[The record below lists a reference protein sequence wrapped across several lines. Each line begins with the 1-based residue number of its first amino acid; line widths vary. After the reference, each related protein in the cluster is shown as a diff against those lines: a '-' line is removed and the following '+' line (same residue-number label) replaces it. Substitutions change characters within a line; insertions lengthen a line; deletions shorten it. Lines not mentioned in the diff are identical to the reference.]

1 MNIRLSRN
9 FSFALGED
17 TILATYG
24 SAHRDGSCL
33 IGKVTEVEGR
43 ILIVVSSE
51 RLVREQVPVSTRL
64 DGIVYIR
71 LDECSVGAILCR
83 SDNSAFC
90 YSSKLDS
97 LIGIESNIQVV
108 QRSRSEVAVV
118 YPFVDAS
125 TSRDRE
131 HHRECDVEWAL
142 ECNSCCNPSDR
153 VRWVVEGK
161 LNLLFVSLNR
171 SDIEVEPL
179 CVARIDGSTLG
190 PIELACIVAT
200 KRKAIVD
207 INTEL
212 DRLVGSYLEVH
223 LCNIAINNLVNQ
235 LADYARNGQGEISPS
250 RNRESNLGESLIVA
264 ANTSSDA
271 DISSLRTV
279 VNERNLWEVAQ
290 RVKHL
295 VGDAIPL
302 CSTSSLLVRNALLNS
317 GYIAAISTRS
327 S

>member
-1 MNIRLSRN
+1 M
-9 FSFALGED
+9 
-17 TILATYG
+17 
-24 SAHRDGSCL
+24 
-33 IGKVTEVEGR
+33 
-43 ILIVVSSE
+43 
-51 RLVREQVPVSTRL
+51 
-64 DGIVYIR
+64 
-71 LDECSVGAILCR
+71 
-83 SDNSAFC
+83 
-90 YSSKLDS
+90 
-97 LIGIESNIQVV
+97 
-108 QRSRSEVAVV
+108 
-118 YPFVDAS
+118 
-125 TSRDRE
+125 
-131 HHRECDVEWAL
+131 
-142 ECNSCCNPSDR
+142 
-153 VRWVVEGK
+153 
-161 LNLLFVSLNR
+161 
-171 SDIEVEPL
+171 
-179 CVARIDGSTLG
+179 CVACIDGSTLG
-190 PIELACIVAT
+190 PVELACVVAT
-200 KRKAIVD
+200 ECEAIVD

-264 ANTSSDA
+264 ANTSSDSEV
-271 DISSLRTV
+271 SSLRTV